1 MKEHHN
7 DSRTT
12 NFKQSWFWKQIIN
25 NKVVSVLLVS
35 LLIFFNIFMLGKI
48 SGIFQPI
55 EIVLSIVGP
64 PVVFSTIFYYLLNP
78 VVDWLEKKRFTRN
91 TAIAF
96 VFSLIILLII
106 VGINFIVPIIQR
118 QLESLIENWP
128 VYWNS
133 LMVQLD
139 ELLGTEAFT
148 GFMDKMSETSLID
161 NLSGQASRVSKC
173 YSRRNWKFYW
183 YLDTG
188 RDYFYLR
195 LLLSFITLLKEGDK
209 VPDNILRV
217 LPTRFAGI

>member
-78 VVDWLEKKRFTRN
+78 VVDWLEKRGLL
-91 TAIAF
+91 
-96 VFSLIILLII
+96 VIL
-106 VGINFIVPIIQR
+106 
-118 QLESLIENWP
+118 QLHLFFH
-128 VYWNS
+128 
-133 LMVQLD
+133 
-139 ELLGTEAFT
+139 LL
-148 GFMDKMSETSLID
+148 
-161 NLSGQASRVSKC
+161 
-173 YSRRNWKFYW
+173 
-183 YLDTG
+183 
-188 RDYFYLR
+188 FYL
-195 LLLSFITLLKEGDK
+195 LS
-209 VPDNILRV
+209 
-217 LPTRFAGI
+217 